1 MAAHDLRKPIPP
13 SQSDLHAFL
22 WRQLELLARER
33 QAEIDQTSLLAS
45 NCSQKE
51 LERRGLSL
59 GGLAISAVNV
69 GLGGK
74 T

>member
-1 MAAHDLRKPIPP
+1 MASHTLHKPIKPN
-13 SQSDLHAFL
+13 QADLHAFL
-22 WRQLELLARER
+22 WQQLELLARER

-59 GGLAISAVNV
+59 GGLAISSVNV